1 MRTDGDVHDM
11 LVFANSA
18 ARFYLY
24 SVCAA
29 AAGRRI
35 TVYAINEKG
44 GECSLVKWRL
54 DCGSMF
60 PAIVYLDEGL
70 VVADG
75 MPLEK
80 ARLMCAVEG
89 ADDRCVLV
97 DADAASKAA
106 GKDVMSF
113 PFSMGRHMA
122 FARQL
127 DETTRL
133 ERAGEAA
140 AFPFL
145 IVAAWGVRAGCALCG
160 AVLKCAKG
168 IKTWWT

>member
-1 MRTDGDVHDM
+1 MKTDCHDM
-11 LVFANSA
+11 VVFANSA

-44 GECSLVKWRL
+44 GECSLVKWRF
-54 DCGSMF
+54 DCGSVF
-60 PAIVYLDEGL
+60 PTIVYMDEGL

-80 ARLMCAVEG
+80 ARMICAIEG

-97 DADAASKAA
+97 DADVASKAA
-106 GKDVMSF
+106 GKAVMSF

-133 ERAGEAA
+133 ERAREAA

-145 IVAAWGVRAGCALCG
+145 LAAAWGVHAAGVFGG
-160 AVLKCAKG
+160 AVLKCARG
-168 IKTWWT
+168 IKTWWAGQ